1 MQEIHLIGINHKT
14 SKVSDRERFII
25 DDSNLIYLNDFLRLK
40 LDKRISGFFGLST
53 CNRTEIYFYGEKGVE
68 NDVLKLTKEALN
80 ISDIPDKNFYIYDS
94 LKALEHM
101 CRVCCGIDSQVVGE
115 QEIFGQFKN
124 AYNSA
129 KAFKIAGKEL
139 MIYVEKVFEIAK
151 KVRTETKIGI
161 NPLSVSGLSFNLVK
175 EIFEN
180 PENKQVLVIG
190 GGDLA
195 KSIIKNLF
203 DKGVRSISAINRTIK
218 EIKISEDFSIIP
230 MPLNLVHREIVNA
243 DIIICSASS
252 LTPIIGKGAVENALK
267 NRGNKPMMIID
278 LAVPRNVE
286 PEIKDLELVYLFSI
300 DDIEKISQDNLE
312 ERLVE
317 AGRGKEIIKYQALK
331 SNKTIISKIEDDKF
345 ASEILKLLKYIDDK
359 RIFEISNY
367 NDINLEFLNFLE
379 NADNIQLS
387 ENLRQKIELIDG
399 QKLISIISNS
409 K

>member
-40 LDKRISGFFGLST
+40 LDKKISGFFGLST
-53 CNRTEIYFYGEKGVE
+53 CNRTEIYFYGDKGVE
-68 NDVLKLTKEALN
+68 NNVLKLTKEALN

-129 KAFKIAGKEL
+129 KAFKIVGKEL

-161 NPLSVSGLSFNLVK
+161 NPLSVSGLSFKLVK

-243 DIIICSASS
+243 DIVICSASS

-317 AGRGKEIIKYQALK
+317 AGRGKETVSYTHLTLPT
-331 SNKTIISKIEDDKF
+331 SD
-345 ASEILKLLKYIDDK
+345 LV
-359 RIFEISNY
+359 
-367 NDINLEFLNFLE
+367 
-379 NADNIQLS
+379 
-387 ENLRQKIELIDG
+387 
-399 QKLISIISNS
+399 
-409 K
+409 

>member
-53 CNRTEIYFYGEKGVE
+53 CNRTEIYFYGDKGVE

-129 KAFKIAGKEL
+129 KAFKIVGKEL

-161 NPLSVSGLSFNLVK
+161 NPLSVSGLSLKLVK

-180 PENKQVLVIG
+180 PEDKHVLVIG

-203 DKGVRSISAINRTIK
+203 DKGLRSISAINRTIK
-218 EIKISEDFSIIP
+218 EIKISQDFSIIP

-243 DIIICSASS
+243 DIVICSASS

-345 ASEILKLLKYIDDK
+345 ASEIFKLLKYVDDK
-359 RIFEISNY
+359 RIYELSNH
-367 NDINLEFLNFLE
+367 NDINLEFLTFLD

-387 ENLRQKIELIDG
+387 ENLREKIELIDG
-399 QKLISIISNS
+399 QKLISIISSS

>member
-40 LDKRISGFFGLST
+40 LDKKISGFFGLST

-129 KAFKIAGKEL
+129 KAFKIVGKEL

-243 DIIICSASS
+243 DIVICSASS

-331 SNKTIISKIEDDKF
+331 SNKAIISKIEDDKF

-359 RIFEISNY
+359 RIYELSNH
-367 NDINLEFLNFLE
+367 NDINLEFLTFLD

-387 ENLRQKIELIDG
+387 ENLREKIELIDG

>member
-53 CNRTEIYFYGEKGVE
+53 CNRTEIYFYGDKGVE

-80 ISDIPDKNFYIYDS
+80 ISDIPDKTFYIYDS

-129 KAFKIAGKEL
+129 KAFKIVGKEL

-161 NPLSVSGLSFNLVK
+161 NPLSVSGLSLKLVK

-180 PENKQVLVIG
+180 PQDKHVLVIG

-203 DKGVRSISAINRTIK
+203 DKGLRSISAINRTIK
-218 EIKISEDFSIIP
+218 EIKISQDFSIIP

-243 DIIICSASS
+243 DIVICSASS

-345 ASEILKLLKYIDDK
+345 ASEIFKLLKYVDDK
-359 RIFEISNY
+359 RIYELSNH
-367 NDINLEFLNFLE
+367 NDINLEFLTFLD
-379 NADNIQLS
+379 NTDNIQLS
-387 ENLRQKIELIDG
+387 ENLREKIELIDG
-399 QKLISIISNS
+399 QKLISIISSS

>member
-53 CNRTEIYFYGEKGVE
+53 CNRTEIYFYGDKGVE

-129 KAFKIAGKEL
+129 KAFKIVGKEL

-180 PENKQVLVIG
+180 PENKKVLVIG

-203 DKGVRSISAINRTIK
+203 DKGVKSISAINRTIK

-243 DIIICSASS
+243 DIVICSASS

-359 RIFEISNY
+359 RIYELSNH
-367 NDINLEFLNFLE
+367 NDINLEFLTFLD

-387 ENLRQKIELIDG
+387 ENLREKIELIDG

>member
-40 LDKRISGFFGLST
+40 LDKKISGFFGLST
-53 CNRTEIYFYGEKGVE
+53 CNRTEIYFYGDKGIE

-80 ISDIPDKNFYIYDS
+80 ISDIPDKNFYIYEG
-94 LKALEHM
+94 LKGLEHM

-129 KAFKIAGKEL
+129 KAFKIVGKEL

-161 NPLSVSGLSFNLVK
+161 NPLSVSGLSLKLVK

-180 PENKQVLVIG
+180 PKDKQVLVIG

-203 DKGVRSISAINRTIK
+203 DKGLRSISAINRTIK

-243 DIIICSASS
+243 DIVICSASS

-312 ERLVE
+312 ERLIE

-359 RIFEISNY
+359 RIYELSNH
-367 NDINLEFLNFLE
+367 NDINLEFLTFLD

-387 ENLRQKIELIDG
+387 ENLRKKIELIDS

>member
-40 LDKRISGFFGLST
+40 LDKKISGFFGLST

-129 KAFKIAGKEL
+129 KVFKTVGKEL

-161 NPLSVSGLSFNLVK
+161 NPLSVSGLSFNLLK

-331 SNKTIISKIEDDKF
+331 SNKAIISKIEDDKF

-359 RIFEISNY
+359 RIFEISNH

-387 ENLRQKIELIDG
+387 ENLREKIELIDG

>member
-53 CNRTEIYFYGEKGVE
+53 CNRTEIYFYGDKGVE

-80 ISDIPDKNFYIYDS
+80 ISDIPDKTFYIYDS

-129 KAFKIAGKEL
+129 KAFKIVGKEL

-161 NPLSVSGLSFNLVK
+161 NPLSVSGLSLKLVK

-180 PENKQVLVIG
+180 PEDKQVLVIG

-203 DKGVRSISAINRTIK
+203 DKGLRSISAINRTIK
-218 EIKISEDFSIIP
+218 EIKISQDFSIIP

-243 DIIICSASS
+243 DIVICSASS

-345 ASEILKLLKYIDDK
+345 ASEIFKLLKYVDDK
-359 RIFEISNY
+359 RIYELSNH
-367 NDINLEFLNFLE
+367 NDINLEFLTFLD

-387 ENLRQKIELIDG
+387 ENLREKIELMDG
-399 QKLISIISNS
+399 QKLISIISS
-409 K
+409 AK

>member
-40 LDKRISGFFGLST
+40 LDKKISGFFGLST

-129 KAFKIAGKEL
+129 KVFKTVGKEL

-331 SNKTIISKIEDDKF
+331 SNKAIISKIEDDKF

-359 RIFEISNY
+359 RIFEISNH

-387 ENLRQKIELIDG
+387 ENLREKIELIDG

>member
-40 LDKRISGFFGLST
+40 LDKKISGFFGLST

-129 KAFKIAGKEL
+129 KAFKIVGKEL

-243 DIIICSASS
+243 DIVICSASS

-331 SNKTIISKIEDDKF
+331 SNKAIISKIEDDKF

-359 RIFEISNY
+359 RIYELSNH
-367 NDINLEFLNFLE
+367 NDIHLEFLTFLD

-387 ENLRQKIELIDG
+387 ENLREKIELIDG

>member
-40 LDKRISGFFGLST
+40 LDKKISGFFGLST
-53 CNRTEIYFYGEKGVE
+53 CNRTEIYFYGDRGLE

-80 ISDIPDKNFYIYDS
+80 ISDIPDKNFYIYDN

-129 KAFKIAGKEL
+129 KAFKIVGKEL

-218 EIKISEDFSIIP
+218 EIKISKDFSIIP

-243 DIIICSASS
+243 DIVICSASS

-345 ASEILKLLKYIDDK
+345 ASEIFKLLKYVDDK
-359 RIFEISNY
+359 RIYELSNH
-367 NDINLEFLNFLE
+367 NDINLEFLTFLD

-387 ENLRQKIELIDG
+387 ENLREKIELIDG
-399 QKLISIISNS
+399 QKLISIISSS

>member
-40 LDKRISGFFGLST
+40 LDKKISGFFGLST

-129 KAFKIAGKEL
+129 KAFKIVGKEL

-331 SNKTIISKIEDDKF
+331 SNKAIISKIEDDKF

-359 RIFEISNY
+359 RIYELSNHD
-367 NDINLEFLNFLE
+367 DINLEFLNFLE

-387 ENLRQKIELIDG
+387 ENLREKIELIDG

>member
-40 LDKRISGFFGLST
+40 LDKKISGFFGLST

-129 KAFKIAGKEL
+129 KAFKIVGKEL

-203 DKGVRSISAINRTIK
+203 DKGLRSISAINRTIK

-243 DIIICSASS
+243 DIVICSASS

-331 SNKTIISKIEDDKF
+331 SNKAIISKIEDDKF

-359 RIFEISNY
+359 RIYELSNHD
-367 NDINLEFLNFLE
+367 DINLEFLNFLE

-387 ENLRQKIELIDG
+387 ENLREKIELIDG

>member
-53 CNRTEIYFYGEKGVE
+53 CNRTEIYFYGDRGVE
-68 NDVLKLTKEALN
+68 NDVLELTKEALN
-80 ISDIPDKNFYIYDS
+80 ISDIPDKNFYIYDG

-129 KAFKIAGKEL
+129 KVFKTVGKEL

-161 NPLSVSGLSFNLVK
+161 NPLSVSGLSFNLLK

-243 DIIICSASS
+243 DIVICSASS

-359 RIFEISNY
+359 RIFEISNH
-367 NDINLEFLNFLE
+367 NDINLEFLTFLD

-387 ENLRQKIELIDG
+387 ENLREKIELIDG

>member
-53 CNRTEIYFYGEKGVE
+53 CNRTEIYFYGDKGVE

-80 ISDIPDKNFYIYDS
+80 ISDIPDKTFYIYDS

-129 KAFKIAGKEL
+129 KAFKIVGKEL

-161 NPLSVSGLSFNLVK
+161 NPLSVSGLSLKLVK

-180 PENKQVLVIG
+180 PEDKHVLVIG

-203 DKGVRSISAINRTIK
+203 DKGLRSISAINRTIK
-218 EIKISEDFSIIP
+218 EIKISQDFSIIP

-243 DIIICSASS
+243 DIVICSASS

-331 SNKTIISKIEDDKF
+331 SNETIISKIEDDKF
-345 ASEILKLLKYIDDK
+345 ASEIFKLLKYVDDK
-359 RIFEISNY
+359 RIYELSNH
-367 NDINLEFLNFLE
+367 NDINLEFLTFLD

-387 ENLRQKIELIDG
+387 ENLREKIELIDG
-399 QKLISIISNS
+399 QKLISIISSS

>member
-1 MQEIHLIGINHKT
+1 
-14 SKVSDRERFII
+14 
-25 DDSNLIYLNDFLRLK
+25 
-40 LDKRISGFFGLST
+40 
-53 CNRTEIYFYGEKGVE
+53 
-68 NDVLKLTKEALN
+68 
-80 ISDIPDKNFYIYDS
+80 
-94 LKALEHM
+94 
-101 CRVCCGIDSQVVGE
+101 
-115 QEIFGQFKN
+115 
-124 AYNSA
+124 
-129 KAFKIAGKEL
+129 
-139 MIYVEKVFEIAK
+139 
-151 KVRTETKIGI
+151 
-161 NPLSVSGLSFNLVK
+161 
-175 EIFEN
+175 
-180 PENKQVLVIG
+180 
-190 GGDLA
+190 
-195 KSIIKNLF
+195 
-203 DKGVRSISAINRTIK
+203 
-218 EIKISEDFSIIP
+218 

-243 DIIICSASS
+243 DIVICSASS

-345 ASEILKLLKYIDDK
+345 ASEIFKLLKYVDDK
-359 RIFEISNY
+359 RIYELSNH
-367 NDINLEFLNFLE
+367 NDINLEFLTFLD

-387 ENLRQKIELIDG
+387 ENLREKIELIDG

>member
-53 CNRTEIYFYGEKGVE
+53 CNRTEIYFYGDKGLE

-129 KAFKIAGKEL
+129 KAFKIVGKEL

-218 EIKISEDFSIIP
+218 EIKISRDFSIIP

-243 DIIICSASS
+243 DIVICSASS

-345 ASEILKLLKYIDDK
+345 ASEIFKLLKYVDDK
-359 RIFEISNY
+359 RIYELSNH
-367 NDINLEFLNFLE
+367 NDINLEFLTFLD

-387 ENLRQKIELIDG
+387 ENLREKIELIDG
-399 QKLISIISNS
+399 QKLISIISSS

>member
-53 CNRTEIYFYGEKGVE
+53 CNRTEIYFYGDRGVE
-68 NDVLKLTKEALN
+68 NDVLELTKEALN
-80 ISDIPDKNFYIYDS
+80 ISDIPDKNFYIYDG

-129 KAFKIAGKEL
+129 KVFKTVGKEL

-203 DKGVRSISAINRTIK
+203 DKGLRSISAINRTIK

-230 MPLNLVHREIVNA
+230 MPLNLVHRELVNA

-359 RIFEISNY
+359 RIYELSNH
-367 NDINLEFLNFLE
+367 NDINLEFLTFLD

-387 ENLRQKIELIDG
+387 ENLREKIELIDG

>member
-40 LDKRISGFFGLST
+40 LDKKISGFFGLST

-129 KAFKIAGKEL
+129 KAFKIVGKEL

-243 DIIICSASS
+243 DIVICSASS

-331 SNKTIISKIEDDKF
+331 SKKTINTKIEDDKF
-345 ASEILKLLKYIDDK
+345 ISEILKLLKSIENK
-359 RIFEISNY
+359 KISALSNCD
-367 NDINLEFLNFLE
+367 DINLEFLNLL
-379 NADNIQLS
+379 DNTNNIELTRK
-387 ENLRQKIELIDG
+387 LREKIELIDS

>member
-53 CNRTEIYFYGEKGVE
+53 CNRTEIYFYGDRGVE

-129 KAFKIAGKEL
+129 KVFKTVGKEL

-161 NPLSVSGLSFNLVK
+161 NPLSVSGLSFNLLK

-203 DKGVRSISAINRTIK
+203 DKGLRSISAINRTIK

-230 MPLNLVHREIVNA
+230 MPLNLVHRELVNA

-359 RIFEISNY
+359 RIYKLSNH

-387 ENLRQKIELIDG
+387 ENLREKIELIDG
-399 QKLISIISNS
+399 QKLISIISSS

>member
-40 LDKRISGFFGLST
+40 LDKKISGFFGLST

-129 KAFKIAGKEL
+129 KAFKIVGKEL

-230 MPLNLVHREIVNA
+230 MPLNLVHREVVNA

-331 SNKTIISKIEDDKF
+331 SNKAIISKIEDDKF

-359 RIFEISNY
+359 RIYEISNH

-387 ENLRQKIELIDG
+387 ENLREKIELIDG

>member
-40 LDKRISGFFGLST
+40 LDKKISGFFGLST

-129 KAFKIAGKEL
+129 KAFKIVGKEL

-243 DIIICSASS
+243 DIVICSASS

-359 RIFEISNY
+359 RIYELSNHD
-367 NDINLEFLNFLE
+367 DINLEFLNFLE

-387 ENLRQKIELIDG
+387 ENLREKIELIDG
-399 QKLISIISNS
+399 QKLISMISNS

>member
-40 LDKRISGFFGLST
+40 LDKKISGFFGLST

-129 KAFKIAGKEL
+129 KAFKIVGKEL

-161 NPLSVSGLSFNLVK
+161 NPLSVSGLSFNLLK

-243 DIIICSASS
+243 DIVICSASS

-331 SNKTIISKIEDDKF
+331 SNKAIISKIEDDKF

-359 RIFEISNY
+359 RIYELSNH
-367 NDINLEFLNFLE
+367 NDINLEFLTFLD

-387 ENLRQKIELIDG
+387 ENLRKKIELIDG

>member
-53 CNRTEIYFYGEKGVE
+53 CNRTEIYFYGDKGVE

-80 ISDIPDKNFYIYDS
+80 ISDIPDKTFYIYDS

-129 KAFKIAGKEL
+129 KAFKIVGKEL

-161 NPLSVSGLSFNLVK
+161 NPLSVSGLSLKLVK

-180 PENKQVLVIG
+180 PEDKHVLVIG

-203 DKGVRSISAINRTIK
+203 DKGLRSISAINRTIK
-218 EIKISEDFSIIP
+218 EIKISQDFSIIP

-243 DIIICSASS
+243 DIVICSASS

-345 ASEILKLLKYIDDK
+345 ASEIFKLLKYVDDK
-359 RIFEISNY
+359 RIYELSNH
-367 NDINLEFLNFLE
+367 NDINLEFLTFLD

-387 ENLRQKIELIDG
+387 ENLREKIELIDG
-399 QKLISIISNS
+399 QKLISIISSS

>member
-129 KAFKIAGKEL
+129 KVFKTVGKEL

-331 SNKTIISKIEDDKF
+331 SNKAIISKIEDDKF

-359 RIFEISNY
+359 RIYELSNHD
-367 NDINLEFLNFLE
+367 DINLEFLNFLE

-387 ENLRQKIELIDG
+387 ENLREKIELIDG

>member
-40 LDKRISGFFGLST
+40 LDKKISGFFGLST

-129 KAFKIAGKEL
+129 KVFKTVGKEL

-161 NPLSVSGLSFNLVK
+161 NPLSVSGLSFNLLK

-203 DKGVRSISAINRTIK
+203 DKGLRSISAINRTIK

-331 SNKTIISKIEDDKF
+331 SNKAIISKIEDDKF

-359 RIFEISNY
+359 RIFEISNH

-387 ENLRQKIELIDG
+387 ENLREKIELIDG

>member
-40 LDKRISGFFGLST
+40 LDKKISGFFGLST

-129 KAFKIAGKEL
+129 KAFKIVGKEL

-243 DIIICSASS
+243 DIVICSASS

-331 SNKTIISKIEDDKF
+331 SNKAIISKIEDDKF

-359 RIFEISNY
+359 RIYELSNHD
-367 NDINLEFLNFLE
+367 DINLEFLNFLE

-387 ENLRQKIELIDG
+387 ENLREKIELIDG

>member
-40 LDKRISGFFGLST
+40 LDKKISGFFGLST

-129 KAFKIAGKEL
+129 KVFKTVGKEL

-331 SNKTIISKIEDDKF
+331 SNKAIISKIEDDKF

-359 RIFEISNY
+359 RIYELSNH

-387 ENLRQKIELIDG
+387 ENLREKIELIDG

>member
-53 CNRTEIYFYGEKGVE
+53 CNRTEIYFYGDKGVE

-80 ISDIPDKNFYIYDS
+80 ISDIPDKTFYIYDS

-129 KAFKIAGKEL
+129 KAFKIVGKEL

-161 NPLSVSGLSFNLVK
+161 NPLSVSGLSLKLVK

-180 PENKQVLVIG
+180 PEDKHVLVIG

-203 DKGVRSISAINRTIK
+203 DKGLRSISAINRTIK
-218 EIKISEDFSIIP
+218 EIKISQDFSIIP

-243 DIIICSASS
+243 DIVICSASS

-345 ASEILKLLKYIDDK
+345 ASEILKLLRYIDDK
-359 RIFEISNY
+359 RIYELSNH
-367 NDINLEFLNFLE
+367 NDINLEFLTFLD

-387 ENLRQKIELIDG
+387 ENLREKIELIDG

>member
-53 CNRTEIYFYGEKGVE
+53 CNRTEIYFYGDKGVE

-129 KAFKIAGKEL
+129 KAFKIVGKEL

-161 NPLSVSGLSFNLVK
+161 NPLSVSGLSLKLVK

-180 PENKQVLVIG
+180 PEDKHVLVIG

-203 DKGVRSISAINRTIK
+203 DKGLRSISAINRTIK
-218 EIKISEDFSIIP
+218 EIKISQDFSIIP

-243 DIIICSASS
+243 DIVICSASS

-345 ASEILKLLKYIDDK
+345 ASEILKLLRYIDDK
-359 RIFEISNY
+359 RIYELSNH
-367 NDINLEFLNFLE
+367 NDINLEFLTFLD

-387 ENLRQKIELIDG
+387 ENLREKIELIDG
-399 QKLISIISNS
+399 QKLISIISSS

>member
-129 KAFKIAGKEL
+129 KAFKIVGKEL
-139 MIYVEKVFEIAK
+139 LIYVEKVFEIAK

-203 DKGVRSISAINRTIK
+203 DKGLRSISAINRTIK

-230 MPLNLVHREIVNA
+230 MPLNLVHRELVNA

-359 RIFEISNY
+359 RIYELSNH
-367 NDINLEFLNFLE
+367 NDINLEFLTFLD

-387 ENLRQKIELIDG
+387 ENLREKIELIDG

>member
-129 KAFKIAGKEL
+129 KVFKTVGKEL

-331 SNKTIISKIEDDKF
+331 SNKAIISKIEDDKF